1 LCLQINLKL
10 TRMRNRSQ
18 KIRLG
23 VFLFV
28 SLALL
33 LAVIAYFTAREFFEK
48 EDVYY
53 VSYEGVSV
61 SGLEVGSP
69 VKYMGIKV
77 GTIKDI
83 NIDPQNVNKVIVQLA
98 LKPDTP
104 IKEDA
109 HADITS
115 MGITGLKAIE
125 ISGGSN
131 EADPLEPGST
141 IPAGSS
147 LAQEITGKAE
157 IIAQKAEKVL
167 NNLQAFTQPENMNKI
182 TELVDKITLLAEQ
195 SNQTVVK
202 IDTIVTE
209 NRQDIREAIAPMN
222 EISQRLDAS
231 SRLLETTM
239 KTIHLKVHSD
249 TIDQILTNVR
259 DVSLELQKADIKTL
273 ISNVTQAT
281 DQTRQLLIKID
292 SDLNRSSR
300 DFSESLHLL
309 KLTLDNLNEASMKIN
324 NNPSILIRGSETKN
338 PPDEKLNQK

>member
-1 LCLQINLKL
+1 
-10 TRMRNRSQ
+10 MRNRSQ
-18 KIRLG
+18 KVRLG
-23 VFLFV
+23 IFLFV
-28 SLALL
+28 SLAILL
-33 LAVIAYFTAREFFEK
+33 SVIGYFTAREFFEK

-77 GTIKDI
+77 GSIQDI
-83 NIDPQNVNKVIVQLA
+83 TIDPQNVNKVIVELA
-98 LKPDTP
+98 LRPETP

-125 ISGGSN
+125 ISGGTN
-131 EADPLEPGST
+131 EAKSLEPGSF
-141 IPAGSS
+141 IQPGSS
-147 LAQEITGKAE
+147 ITQEITGKAE

-167 NNLQAFTQPENMNKI
+167 NNLQSFTQPEKMNKI

-209 NRQDIREAIAPMN
+209 NRQDIREAIAPMK
-222 EISQRLDAS
+222 EISERLDAS
-231 SRLLETTM
+231 SRLLEATM
-239 KTIHLKVHSD
+239 KTVHLKVHSD

-259 DVSLELQKADIKTL
+259 DVSLELKKADIRSL
-273 ISNVTQAT
+273 IANVTKAT
-281 DQTRQLLIKID
+281 DQTRQLLLKID

-309 KLTLDNLNEASMKIN
+309 KLTLENLNDASMKIN
-324 NNPSILIRGSETKN
+324 NNPSVLIRGMETKN
-338 PPDEKLNQK
+338 PPDENLNQ

>member
-1 LCLQINLKL
+1 
-10 TRMRNRSQ
+10 MRNRSQ

-33 LAVIAYFTAREFFEK
+33 LAVIGYFTAREFFEK
-48 EDVYY
+48 EDVYF
-53 VSYEGVSV
+53 VSYEGISV

-77 GTIKDI
+77 GTIQDI
-83 NIDPQNVNKVIVQLA
+83 TIDPKNVNKVIIELA
-98 LKPDTP
+98 LRPDTP

-125 ISGGSN
+125 ISGGTN
-131 EADPLEPGST
+131 EAEFLKPGSY

-147 LAQEITGKAE
+147 LTQEITGKAE

-167 NNLQAFTQPENMNKI
+167 NNLQSFTQPENMNKI
-182 TELVDKITLLAEQ
+182 TELINKITLLAEQ
-195 SNQTVVK
+195 TNQTVIK

-222 EISQRLDAS
+222 EISQRLDVS
-231 SRLLETTM
+231 SQLLETTM
-239 KTIHLKVHSD
+239 KTIHLKVQSD

-259 DVSLELQKADIKTL
+259 DVSVELQKADIKAL
-273 ISNVTQAT
+273 IANVTEAT

-309 KLTLDNLNEASMKIN
+309 KLTLENLNEASMKIN
-324 NNPSILIRGSETKN
+324 NNPSVLIRGIETKN
-338 PPDEKLNQK
+338 PPDDNLNQ

>member
-1 LCLQINLKL
+1 
-10 TRMRNRSQ
+10 MRNRSQ

-33 LAVIAYFTAREFFEK
+33 LAVIGYFTAREFFEK
-48 EDVYY
+48 EDVYF
-53 VSYEGVSV
+53 VSYEGISV

-77 GTIKDI
+77 GTIQDI
-83 NIDPQNVNKVIVQLA
+83 TIDPKNVNKVIIELA
-98 LKPDTP
+98 LRPDTP

-109 HADITS
+109 HADMTS

-125 ISGGSN
+125 ISGGTN
-131 EADPLEPGST
+131 EAEFLKPGSY

-147 LAQEITGKAE
+147 LTQEITGKAE

-167 NNLQAFTQPENMNKI
+167 NNLQSFTQPENMNKI
-182 TELVDKITLLAEQ
+182 TELVNKITLLAEQ
-195 SNQTVVK
+195 TNQTVIK

-222 EISQRLDAS
+222 EISQRLDVS
-231 SRLLETTM
+231 SQLLETTM
-239 KTIHLKVHSD
+239 KTIHLKVQSD

-259 DVSLELQKADIKTL
+259 DVSVELQKADIKAL
-273 ISNVTQAT
+273 IANVTEAT

-309 KLTLDNLNEASMKIN
+309 KLTLENLNEASMKIN
-324 NNPSILIRGSETKN
+324 NNPSVLIRGIETKN
-338 PPDEKLNQK
+338 PPDDNLNQ